1 MSGDLLAEPKK
12 KKKRIYQVAKEFH
25 LSNEALI
32 EFLTKYKYKVRNHM
46 APLDD
51 DMYQLVCDNFM
62 KAEVEVT
69 KDSDYR
75 KRIQEKHDKEEAR
88 REAVRQEIHD
98 VIERTKEG
106 VLEPTH
112 IVERQS
118 PKVEKKKKKI
128 VEEKAVES
136 KERSVKKTE
145 QESKP
150 EKETDKKDSS
160 KKKAPL
166 SLDLNK
172 TKKPAVLEEDVNA
185 EINPEEVLSKQAE
198 KSDEIADDDKPK
210 RTLKRR
216 PKAKERRKEEQVKSK
231 KEEAEGKKKRKL
243 KTIIKEEAEEG
254 EARPV
259 KKKRRKK
266 KSKVKIDEKEIEA
279 SIKQTFA
286 RMDQVPKK
294 KRRKKEKDADEFVE
308 IDENV
313 IQVTEFISVSELA
326 NLLEVN
332 SSEVITACFS
342 LGLMVSINQ
351 RLDKDTILM
360 VADEFDYDVDF
371 LSEYGEEQVE
381 MLDDDEDD
389 PSLLEPRPPVVTIMG
404 HVDHGKTSLLDHI
417 RESNII
423 AGEAGG
429 ITQHIGAYEVTFNN
443 KQIAFLDTPGHEAFT
458 AMRARGAQVTD
469 IVVLVVAADDKVM
482 PQTIEAINHARAAGV
497 PLVIAI
503 NKVDKSVANPDLIKQ
518 ELSQQDVL
526 VEDWGG
532 KVQCALVSAKTGQGI
547 DGLMESILLEAELLE
562 LKANPNRK
570 AQGVIIEAQLDKG
583 RGIVATILVQ
593 KGTMRIGDPYVAGQF
608 SGRVRAMFDERNN
621 PVKEAPPS
629 TPVQV
634 LGLSGMP
641 QAGDVLTVM
650 DSEQDA
656 REISV
661 KRQQLK
667 REQSFRQIKRLTLDQ
682 ISKQIAEGAVKELAV
697 IIKADVDGSAEALSD
712 SLMELGTDDVAV
724 RIMHKGVGAISESD
738 VLLAMSSNAVI
749 IGFHVAPNTQ
759 ARLMA
764 QKEQVDIRM
773 YKVIYDV
780 VNDIKLALSG
790 LLEPEVTEEVIATVE
805 VRDLFKASK
814 IGVIAG
820 CYVQSGKINRN
831 SLVRLIRDGKVI
843 FEGKLSSLKRFKEDA
858 KEVATGF
865 ECGLTLDGYSDVR
878 VGDTLEAYEL
888 IETARTL
895 E

>member
-1 MSGDLLAEPKK
+1 MAEATKK
-12 KKKRIYQVAKEFH
+12 KRRIYQVAKEFH

-32 EFLTKYKYKVRNHM
+32 EFLTKYKYKIRNHM
-46 APLDD
+46 APLNEE
-51 DMYQLVCDNFM
+51 MYQLVCDNFN
-62 KAEVEVT
+62 KSDVEVA
-69 KDSDYR
+69 KESDYR
-75 KRIQEKHDKEEAR
+75 KRIQEKHNKEEAR
-88 REAVRQEIHD
+88 REAVRQEIND
-98 VIERTKEG
+98 VLERSKEG
-106 VLEPTH
+106 VLEATH
-112 IVERQS
+112 IVDRPEV
-118 PKVEKKKKKI
+118 KVEKKKKTTAKGK
-128 VEEKAVES
+128 KASEVES
-136 KERSVKKTE
+136 QVGQIKEKSKDKVE
-145 QESKP
+145 KP
-150 EKETDKKDSS
+150 EKDSKS
-160 KKKAPL
+160 KKAPL

-172 TKKPAVLEEDVNA
+172 KEEPPVVETPKTEATVEKPSIEKEIKTEESS
-185 EINPEEVLSKQAE
+185 EE
-198 KSDEIADDDKPK
+198 DKPK

-216 PKAKERRKEEQVKSK
+216 PKAKERRKEEKNKAVKD
-231 KEEAEGKKKRKL
+231 EADSKKKRKL
-243 KTIIKEEAEEG
+243 KTIIKEDSDEVA
-254 EARPV
+254 ARPT

-266 KSKVKIDEKEIEA
+266 KAKVQIDEKEIEA

-294 KRRKKEKDADEFVE
+294 KRRKKEKDIDEFVE
-308 IDENV
+308 VDENV
-313 IQVTEFISVSELA
+313 IQVTEFVSVAEIA

-360 VADEFDYDVDF
+360 VCDEFGYDVEF

-381 MLDDDEDD
+381 MVEEDEED
-389 PSLLEPRPPVVTIMG
+389 PALLEPRPPVVTIMG
-404 HVDHGKTSLLDHI
+404 HVDHGKTSLLDYI

-429 ITQHIGAYEVTFNN
+429 ITQHIGAYEVSFNG

-482 PQTIEAINHARAAGV
+482 PQTIEAINHAKAAGV

-503 NKVDKSVANPDLIKQ
+503 NKVDKPVANPDLIKQ
-518 ELSQQDVL
+518 ELAQQDVL

-532 KVQCALVSAKTGQGI
+532 KVQCVLVSAKTGQGI
-547 DGLMESILLEAELLE
+547 ENLMESILLESEILE

-570 AQGVIIEAQLDKG
+570 AQGVLIEAQLDKG
-583 RGIVATILVQ
+583 RGIVATILIQ
-593 KGTMRIGDPYVAGQF
+593 KGTMRIGDPFVAGQY
-608 SGRVRAMFDERNN
+608 SGRVRAMFDERNK

-629 TPVQV
+629 TPVQI
-634 LGLSGMP
+634 LGLDGMP

-650 DSEQDA
+650 DTEQDA
-656 REISV
+656 KAISV

-697 IIKADVDGSAEALSD
+697 VIKTDVDGSAEALSD

-724 RIMHKGVGAISESD
+724 RIMHKGVGAITESD

-749 IGFHVAPNTQ
+749 VGFHVAPNTQ

-790 LLEPEVTEEVIATVE
+790 LLEPEVTEEVTGTVE

-820 CYVQSGKINRN
+820 CYVQSGKVTRN
-831 SLVRLIRDGKVI
+831 SNIRLIRDGKVV
-843 FEGKLSSLKRFKEDA
+843 FDGKLSSLKRFKEDA

-865 ECGLTLDGYSDVR
+865 ECGLTLDGYSDVH
-878 VGDTLEAYEL
+878 VGDALEAYIL